1 MQFKSRFKP
10 SYKILVVTLLSIIMF
25 CFLGFVAAPKNI
37 VIMAD
42 GVTTKIKVRALTV
55 EGALS
60 DAGVVLSEA
69 DGYIIT
75 NSKKFEDGATV
86 EVIRAMP
93 IKVWKAGKTTE
104 YSIGRGTVK
113 EVLDAVGVNYK
124 NCKVY
129 PALDMKPKPD
139 MTINVIA
146 ADAKMTTE
154 IKTLPYEVKLQNSDN
169 LPRGRREV
177 ISPGKNG
184 EKKVTMGLEKVG
196 QREFARE
203 VSEEIITPAKQEVV
217 VVGTGAN
224 MLETSRGYV
233 RYSQVRQME
242 ATAYTLA
249 EGNGDGVTSIG
260 IVPHKGIIAVD
271 PTEVPYGTRVYIPGY
286 GFAMAG
292 DTGGDIQGNRI
303 DLYMERY
310 PDAIEWGRRTVSM
323 YILE

>member
-1 MQFKSRFKP
+1 MQGKNSFKP

-42 GVTTKIKVRALTV
+42 GITTSLKVRALTV

-69 DGYIIT
+69 DGYKIT
-75 NSKKFEDGATV
+75 NANKFEDGATV

-93 IKVWKAGKTTE
+93 LKVWKSGKTTE

-113 EVLDAVGVNYK
+113 EVLEAVGVNYK
-124 NCKVY
+124 DCKVY
-129 PALDMKPKPD
+129 PEMDTQPKAG

-146 ADAKMTTE
+146 QGAKMTTE
-154 IKTLPYEVKLQNSDN
+154 IRELPYEVKLQNSEN
-169 LPRGRREV
+169 IPRGRREV

-184 EKKVTMGLEKVG
+184 ETKVTMGLETVG
-196 QREFARE
+196 NREYNVQIAEE
-203 VSEEIITPAKQEVV
+203 VITPAQPEVV
-217 VVGTGAN
+217 VVGTGGN
-224 MLETSRGYV
+224 IVETSRGYV
-233 RYSQVRQME
+233 RYAQVRQMQ

-271 PTEVPYGTRVYIPGY
+271 PDEVPYGTRVYIPGY

-292 DTGGDIQGNRI
+292 DTGGDIEGNRI

-310 PDAIEWGRRTVSM
+310 PYAIAWGRRTVSI

>member
-1 MQFKSRFKP
+1 MQVESYFNRP
-10 SYKILVVTLLSIIMF
+10 YKILVVLLMSIITV

-37 VIMAD
+37 VVVAD
-42 GVTTKIKVRALTV
+42 GVTTKIEVRALTV
-55 EGALS
+55 KGALADAGLVLS
-60 DAGVVLSEA
+60 DA
-69 DGYIIT
+69 DGYVIT
-75 NSKKFEDGATV
+75 NADKLEDGAIV

-93 IKVWKAGKTTE
+93 IKVWKAGRTTD

-113 EVLDAVGVNYK
+113 EVLDAVGVEYE

-129 PALDMKPKPD
+129 PALSEKPTSG

-146 ADAKMTTE
+146 NGAKMATE
-154 IKTLPYEVKLQNSDN
+154 IRELPYEVKLQNSDD

-177 ISPGKNG
+177 ITPGKNG
-184 EKKVTMGLEKVG
+184 ETKVTMRIVNVG
-196 QREFARE
+196 NREFTRE
-203 VSEEIITPAKQEVV
+203 VSEEVITPAQPEVV
-217 VVGTGAN
+217 AIGTGAN

-233 RYSQVRQME
+233 RYKQVKQVE

-260 IVPHKGIIAVD
+260 IVPYKGIIAVD
-271 PTEVPYGTRVYIPGY
+271 PNEIPYGTRVYVQGY

-292 DTGGDIQGNRI
+292 DTGGAIEGNRI
-303 DLYMERY
+303 DLYMEHY
-310 PDAIEWGRRTVSM
+310 PDAIKWGRRIVNM